1 MEQQEKTLI
10 VIAGPTGVGKT
21 ATAIELAEELGAE
34 IISADSRQVFREIPI
49 GTAAPT
55 AEEQARVRHHFVGT
69 KSITDYY
76 SAAEFETDVLRLL
89 PNLFASNDYAV
100 MCGGSMLYVD
110 AVCKGIDQM
119 PTIGTDVREKVLRQ
133 YRECGIECIVAQLEL
148 LDPDYLRI
156 VDVRNEKRLLHAL
169 EICLQAGVPYSSLRT
184 GQVKPRPFA
193 IVKFGLDMEREQ
205 LFSRINR
212 RVDAMIEAG
221 LVDEAR
227 STYELRH
234 LNSLNTVGFKEMHA
248 WMNGE
253 MDFDTAR
260 ERIKKNTRVYAK
272 RQLTWYRKD
281 PEMTWLHPCGAV
293 QAILAR
299 LKKQEQKNMGLNRPN
314 VGEFL

>member
-1 MEQQEKTLI
+1 MTQENTLI

-21 ATAIELAEELGAE
+21 AAAIEIARSLGTE
-34 IISADSRQVFREIPI
+34 IVSADSRQIFREIPI

-55 AEEQARVRHHFVGT
+55 AEEQARVKHHFVGF

-76 SAAEFETDVLRLL
+76 SAAEFESDTLALL
-89 PNLFASNDYAV
+89 PQLFAKSGYAV

-119 PTIGTDVREKVLRQ
+119 PTISTEVREKVLRQ
-133 YRECGIECIVAQLEL
+133 YGECGIECIIAQLEL

-156 VDVRNEKRLLHAL
+156 VDIKNEKRLLHAL

-184 GQVKPRPFA
+184 GQVKPRPFR
-193 IVKFGLDMEREQ
+193 IVKIGLDMAREE

-221 LVDEAR
+221 LVEEAR
-227 STYELRH
+227 SVYEQRH
-234 LNSLNTVGFKEMHA
+234 LNSLNTVGFKELHA
-248 WMNGE
+248 WMSGV

-281 PEMTWLHPCGAV
+281 PSMTWLHPHDATPEAV
-293 QAILAR
+293 
-299 LKKQEQKNMGLNRPN
+299 KKLIAQE
-314 VGEFL
+314 